1 MQPHAR
7 TYRRADITAPFRR
20 WHGAPLRWSER
31 SAIFTMERQRRRTG
45 VVRAHIIDPPG
56 HDSTAVLL
64 SYISWLQHLNPD
76 LDACIIAERRPVAKA
91 LGLRLFRPPTCTAS
105 HARVDRIRGCTFQ
118 ICLVHGLHPA
128 YARIINRVIN
138 PILINDYPGTVLIY
152 HTPENRR
159 IPDLPSKFEP
169 QITLTEYRAF
179 TALPAAPAAG
189 DCYAV
194 ADLRI
199 RHHPS
204 VGSPNPG
211 KSEIEGER
219 QKRTNSPPSPAA
231 NEFIIYNL
239 QFIIPSAAA
248 AAPRPKA
255 KPQQRVL

>member
-1 MQPHAR
+1 MQHHAR

-76 LDACIIAERRPVAKA
+76 LDTCIIAERRPLAKA

-105 HARVDRIRGCTFQ
+105 HARVDRIRGTTFQ

-169 QITLTEYRAF
+169 QISLADYRALA
-179 TALPAAPAAG
+179 TNPATPAAG
-189 DCYAV
+189 D
-194 ADLRI
+194 LRI
-199 RHHPS
+199 PRNPA

-211 KSEIEGER
+211 KVKTKKQKCQR
-219 QKRTNSPPSPAA
+219 QKSPPSLAA
-231 NEFIIYNL
+231 NELISHNSRL
-239 QFIIPSAAA
+239 IIPSAAA

>member
-1 MQPHAR
+1 MQHHAR
-7 TYRRADITAPFRR
+7 TYRRVDITAPFRR

-56 HDSTAVLL
+56 HDSTEVLL

-76 LDACIIAERRPVAKA
+76 LDTCIIAERRPVAKA
-91 LGLRLFRPPTCTAS
+91 LGLRLYRPPTCTAS
-105 HARVDRIRGCTFQ
+105 HARVDRIRGTTFQ

-169 QITLTEYRAF
+169 QISLADYRAL
-179 TALPAAPAAG
+179 TAG
-189 DCYAV
+189 DFMLWRISESATSLQWG
-194 ADLRI
+194 LRTPE
-199 RHHPS
+199 RQT
-204 VGSPNPG
+204 
-211 KSEIEGER
+211 GEK
-219 QKRTNSPPSPAA
+219 QKRTNSPPTLAA

>member
-1 MQPHAR
+1 MQHHAR

-76 LDACIIAERRPVAKA
+76 LDTCIIAERRPVAKA
-91 LGLRLFRPPTCTAS
+91 LGLRLYRPPTCTAS
-105 HARVDRIRGCTFQ
+105 HARVDRIRGTTFQ

-169 QITLTEYRAF
+169 QISLTDYRALA
-179 TALPAAPAAG
+179 TADDFPPWRISTPRGISESPATLQWG
-189 DCYAV
+189 
-194 ADLRI
+194 LRT
-199 RHHPS
+199 P
-204 VGSPNPG
+204 
-211 KSEIEGER
+211 ER
-219 QKRTNSPPSPAA
+219 QTREKQKWERLNAAEKELISHNSHLITP
-231 NEFIIYNL
+231 F
-239 QFIIPSAAA
+239 
-248 AAPRPKA
+248 APRPKA
-255 KPQQRVL
+255 KPQQRAH

>member
-76 LDACIIAERRPVAKA
+76 LDTCIIAERRPIAKA
-91 LGLRLFRPPTCTAS
+91 LGLRLFRPPISTAS
-105 HARVDRIRGCTFQ
+105 HAIVDRIRGTTFQ

-152 HTPENRR
+152 HTPDNRR

-169 QITLTEYRAF
+169 QISLADYRTLT
-179 TALPAAPAAG
+179 ALTPWRISPPRGISESPATLQWG
-189 DCYAV
+189 FQTQ
-194 ADLRI
+194 
-199 RHHPS
+199 
-204 VGSPNPG
+204 
-211 KSEIEGER
+211 ER
-219 QKRTNSPPSPAA
+219 QTGEKQKWKRQNGPPSPTRRKRTH
-231 NEFIIYNL
+231 I
-239 QFIIPSAAA
+239 S
-248 AAPRPKA
+248 
-255 KPQQRVL
+255 